1 MPKKGFAILEIVVAV
16 SIVSLALFGLSQA
29 ARVSLVVMNET
40 TKRIQASFLLEEGI
54 EAVKSMRDQ
63 SWQADINPLTAGTYY
78 FLSFSN
84 NRWHTGVQNVFVD
97 KLFERKFHL
106 ANVYR
111 DSNDNIAGS
120 GTLDAGTKLLTV
132 SVAWRGHAGTTT
144 QSISTYI
151 ANIFSN

>member
-16 SIVSLALFGLSQA
+16 AIVSLALFGLSEA
-29 ARVSLVVMNET
+29 ARISLVVMNET
-40 TKRIQASFLLEEGI
+40 TKHIQASFLLEEGI

-63 SWQADINPLTAGTYY
+63 SWQADINPLTVGTYY
-78 FLSFSN
+78 YLTFSN
-84 NRWHTGVQNVFVD
+84 NRWRTSAQNVLAD
-97 KLFERKFHL
+97 RLFERKFKL

-120 GTLDAGTKLLTV
+120 GTLDTGTKLLTV
-132 SVAWRGHAGTTT
+132 SVAWSGHTGTTT